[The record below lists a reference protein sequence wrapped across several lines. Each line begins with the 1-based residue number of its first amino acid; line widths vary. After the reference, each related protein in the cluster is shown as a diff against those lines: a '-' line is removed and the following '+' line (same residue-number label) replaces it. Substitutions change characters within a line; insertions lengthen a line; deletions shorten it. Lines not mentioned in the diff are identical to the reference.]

1 MPSLIGWDRNNLKLS
16 FGYFMIKRFTLF
28 LLELKASVLSICYGF
43 ALPVKYRSSWLLRGR
58 PLIIK
63 RRKSKIT
70 IGERFT
76 ACSQIKYNSLGVFQ
90 RVLIRTCTHEAVIQI
105 GNNVGM
111 SGCTVSAHRS
121 VIIGNYVLI
130 GSGALITDSDA
141 HALEAI
147 ERRCGKGGQSKPVM
161 IHDDVFIGARAI
173 VLKGVTIGQGAIVG
187 AGSVVVKDVPPFTV
201 VAGNPARIVNTLK
214 ETIK

>member
-1 MPSLIGWDRNNLKLS
+1 
-16 FGYFMIKRFTLF
+16 MIKRFALF
-28 LLELKASVLSICYGF
+28 LLKFRVQILSACYGF

-63 RRKSKIT
+63 RRKSQIF
-70 IGERFT
+70 IGDRWT
-76 ACSQIKYNSLGVFQ
+76 ACSQMKYNSLGVFQ

-121 VIIGNYVLI
+121 ITIGNHVLI

-141 HALEAI
+141 HALDVA

-161 IHDDVFIGARAI
+161 IYDDAFIGARAI

-201 VAGNPARIVNTLK
+201 VAGNPARIIKTLRK
-214 ETIK
+214 ATV